1 MRSRMLWV
9 AAFAGLVAM
18 MLPAVTLGQT
28 QNGELNGRVR
38 DPDGLPLPGV
48 TITLTEVAT
57 GYSRT
62 TVSTGDGAYVIPN
75 LRPRTYDI
83 NVEMQGFKTINQTG
97 LIVSSGAE
105 LTVNYDLELATIE
118 EVVTVT
124 AETPLVEVTSNRIG
138 GTLATKEIDEIP
150 ANFRNFTALT
160 QLIPGMTPNPSQSTF
175 EGGGA
180 SANGAVGANNL
191 FMIDGG
197 YNNDDQRGSGPGA
210 QVRVVLDVIGE
221 YQVLASQYA
230 AEYSGAAG
238 AILNMVTRSGT
249 NDFSGR
255 GYAYYRN
262 DSMYAR
268 SEFLD
273 PDEPKPEEK
282 TLQAGFGIGGPIVQD
297 KAHFYFNYERDNED
311 IGGFKDLPDEGQPI
325 AQDFVGFFNVGADNY
340 FGRVDVQLNPN
351 HILTGR
357 WVLENAPA
365 LGEGFNTNTQTADAR
380 RFEGDHDQNINLS
393 LTSILGDR
401 ASNSFRFT
409 TIDEKLRSGSQT
421 YFTPDVEF
429 LGLDGRSQFS
439 IGASQVHPGYTAGTG
454 GTGADN
460 RVRTY
465 DFADSFSYFLPDK
478 MGDHNLKFGAGF
490 SRNRTPPSVQVH
502 SGTFEFESDL
512 PFDPA
517 NRETYPV
524 EYEISL
530 IPPGTEG
537 FELFANDWRAHFF
550 VQDKWRYNDQL
561 TFNLGLRW
569 DYQDIVPNSGDDFAP
584 RLGVAYDPKGDG
596 KTVIRAGFGRF
607 SLWTLN
613 GVPVE
618 LLRRALVSPFPT
630 LTVADSDSAV
640 LNPDLGTDSEG
651 NPGIAVVS
659 AAGEA
664 ELNAERDRILAGSVY
679 NTEPRF
685 DSDRRAM
692 PYQWGW
698 SIGFQRELAQD
709 WALTADYVAN
719 VSRDQTGLIDINE
732 PVNGV
737 RPGVDVFDPNGEL
750 VPFGEGRDTAFRRVL
765 QYQTR
770 DELNGDYKSLQIGVN
785 KRFSNRFSM
794 RHAYTLQRSNYV
806 GSGTQRQVWLDND
819 IRADYGRG
827 PLDRK
832 HVLSMSGTY
841 NPVGGLTL
849 GGILSASSGPPA
861 NETTGGDGNKDNDRT
876 DRPIAGIDDK
886 VIPIESELDSQGRAV
901 IRGIDGPG
909 YFELNLSV
917 RYTFDLGGNRSVG
930 LFWDLFNLTNRTN
943 LDGINSTRSSASF
956 LQSQN
961 ALLPRQMQIG
971 ARFSF

>member
-1 MRSRMLWV
+1 
-9 AAFAGLVAM
+9 
-18 MLPAVTLGQT
+18 
-28 QNGELNGRVR
+28 
-38 DPDGLPLPGV
+38 
-48 TITLTEVAT
+48 
-57 GYSRT
+57 
-62 TVSTGDGAYVIPN
+62 
-75 LRPRTYDI
+75 
-83 NVEMQGFKTINQTG
+83 MQGFKSVNQTG

-138 GTLATKEIDEIP
+138 GTLATKEIDEVP

-180 SANGAVGANNL
+180 TANGAVGANNL

-197 YNNDDQRGSGPGA
+197 YNNDDQRGPGPGA

-221 YQVLASQYA
+221 YQVLASEYA

-421 YFTPDVEF
+421 YFTSDVEF
-429 LGLDGRSQFS
+429 IGLDGRSQFE
-439 IGASQVHPGYTAGTG
+439 IGASQDHLGYTAGTG

-460 RVRTY
+460 RVSTY

-490 SRNRTPPSVQVH
+490 SRNRTLRSSQVD
-502 SGTFEFESDL
+502 SGIFEFESHL

-517 NRETYPV
+517 NRETSPV
-524 EYEISL
+524 QYTINLLE
-530 IPPGTEG
+530 PGSEG
-537 FELFANDWRAHFF
+537 FDIFANDWRAHWF

-569 DYQDIVPNSGDDFAP
+569 DYQDIVPNSGNDFAP
-584 RLGVAYDPKGDG
+584 RLGFAYDPKGNG
-596 KTVIRAGFGRF
+596 KTVIRGGLGRF

-613 GVPVE
+613 GVPVD
-618 LLRRALVSPFPT
+618 LQRRALVSPFPT
-630 LTVADSDSAV
+630 LTIDDADSAV

-664 ELNAERDRILAGSVY
+664 ELNAERDRIQAGSVY

-685 DSDRRAM
+685 DNQDRAM

-709 WALTADYVAN
+709 WAVTADYVAN
-719 VSRDQTGLIDINE
+719 VTRDQIGLIDMNE

-765 QYQTR
+765 QYQSR

-785 KRFSNRFSM
+785 KRFSNPFSM

-886 VIPIESELDSQGRAV
+886 VIPIESELDTQGRAV

-909 YFELNLSV
+909 YF
-917 RYTFDLGGNRSVG
+917 D
-930 LFWDLFNLTNRTN
+930 
-943 LDGINSTRSSASF
+943 A
-956 LQSQN
+956 
-961 ALLPRQMQIG
+961 
-971 ARFSF
+971 